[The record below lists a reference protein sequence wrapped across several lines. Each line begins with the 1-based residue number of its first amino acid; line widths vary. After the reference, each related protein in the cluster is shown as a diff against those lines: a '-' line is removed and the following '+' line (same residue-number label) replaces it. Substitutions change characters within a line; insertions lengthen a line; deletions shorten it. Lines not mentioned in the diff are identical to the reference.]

1 MDWQFLIPIIPVA
14 VGIFLGAFAKEIGVF
29 IQVGREDNRLLKRVL
44 FHQLNLWWELWR
56 SDYGYTLSLFD
67 EEFSAA
73 LRRLGAS
80 PEQTTGLFDS
90 AKPQAITLFNEA
102 KLTSPQE
109 IFEQY
114 QEAIKELAG
123 VDPVTAYQINFR
135 FSGGL
140 REKLDELV
148 ERAREMEDAAD
159 KPPTDKIIIDRL
171 FTRLHES
178 SNRELIAR
186 IEDDM
191 LHVARR
197 VGWRTRRDIRREVK
211 EMPSRV
217 RKDVQELVEQMLAQ
231 ITRLMAE
238 VQPPSGQ
245 SPPPSENAHSLT
257 SE

>member
-1 MDWQFLIPIIPVA
+1 MDWQFLISIIPVA
-14 VGIFLGAFAKEIGVF
+14 AGVLLGAFAKEIGVF
-29 IQVGREDNRLLKRVL
+29 MQVGREDKRLLKRVL

-56 SDYGYTLSLFD
+56 SDYGYTLSLVD

-80 PEQTTGLFDS
+80 PEQTTGLFHS
-90 AKPQAITLFNEA
+90 AKPQIITLFTEA
-102 KLTSPQE
+102 KMTSPQE

-114 QEAIKELAG
+114 QEAVKELAE

-171 FTRLHES
+171 FTRLHEA

-186 IEDDM
+186 LEDDM

-197 VGWRTRRDIRREVK
+197 VGWRTRRDIRRTIK
-211 EMPSRV
+211 EMPGRV

-231 ITRLMAE
+231 IASLMAE
-238 VQPPSGQ
+238 VRSPSEQ
-245 SPPPSENAHSLT
+245 SQPPSENTHGLSR
-257 SE
+257 E